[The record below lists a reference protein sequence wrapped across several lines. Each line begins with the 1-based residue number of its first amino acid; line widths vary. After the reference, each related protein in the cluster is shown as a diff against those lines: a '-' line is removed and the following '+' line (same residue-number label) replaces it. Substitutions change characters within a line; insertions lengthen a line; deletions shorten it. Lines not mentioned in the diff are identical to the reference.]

1 MKAKGPN
8 LIFFFY
14 GNQEKKKSHLEW
26 VCCRLK
32 FNNLFI
38 VPRKNLGGGLAL
50 LWMND
55 LNVHI
60 QTFSPRHIDAV
71 VNLGINDAW
80 RFMGFYE
87 APELA
92 NQEDSWLLLRYLS
105 S

>member
-1 MKAKGPN
+1 METRK
-8 LIFFFY
+8 
-14 GNQEKKKSHLEW
+14 KKKSHLEW

-38 VPRKNLGGGLAL
+38 VPRKNLGGGLAF

-60 QTFSPRHIDAV
+60 QTFSSRHIDAV